1 MRVRISEPELLG
13 ELVDFLHGRVELV
26 AEQLTEDEFDAGLVG
41 SYRLE
46 AQELALELHLRAWRA
61 AHPGVE
67 VEIVPE
73 AGGEAG

>member
-26 AEQLTEDEFDAGLVG
+26 VEELADDEIDAGLVG

-46 AQELALELHLRAWRA
+46 AQELAMELHLRAWRA
-61 AHPGVE
+61 SHPGVG

-73 AGGEAG
+73 AGPEAD